1 MSRYGSHTSEHYV
14 EVVTGDSASEVG
26 FSLTMNCSSL
36 GTPAQLCGR
45 PEDCYEAEAAEFELD
60 SIHLIAVDGNHYLI
74 TDEIFSAMVGPEIE
88 ESMIEAARAEA
99 DESGDF

>member
-1 MSRYGSHTSEHYV
+1 MSRYGSHESEHYV
-14 EVVTGDSASEVG
+14 EVIRGDLAQEIG
-26 FSLTMNCSSL
+26 FCLSMNCSTP
-36 GTPAQLCGR
+36 GTPAQLFGR

-60 SIHLIAVDGNHYLI
+60 SIHLIAQDGNHYLI

-88 ESMIEAARAEA
+88 ASMIEAARVEA